1 MKININNQI
10 KEYIEKNI
18 FPKYNNYY
26 AHGMDHINNVIKQ
39 SLIIAKYFDVDLN
52 MVYVVACYH
61 DLGLVNGRENHESES
76 GKILY
81 NDSNLRKFFTEEQI
95 IIMKEAVEDHRG
107 SRKIPPRNIY
117 GKIVSD
123 ADRDTDIYILAKRQL
138 PTSIKNH
145 PTMKEFDEHF
155 ERCHSYIMDRRR
167 ENFQFNLWTENKT
180 MRKNIDKF
188 AKDFCNKEFARLVY
202 KKEWD
207 YIQENNLE
215 EKIFGCCD

>member
-1 MKININNQI
+1 MKFKINIQI

-18 FPKYNNYY
+18 FPKYNDYY
-26 AHGMDHINNVIKQ
+26 AHGMAHINNVIKQ
-39 SLIIAKYFDVDLN
+39 SFIIAKDFDVDLN

-61 DLGLVNGRENHESES
+61 DLGLKNGRENHESES

-81 NDSNLRKFFTEEQI
+81 NDNNLRKIFTEEQI
-95 IIMKEAVEDHRG
+95 ITMKEAVEDHRG
-107 SRKIPPRNIY
+107 SRKVSPRNIY

-138 PTSIKNH
+138 PTSIKYY
-145 PTMKEFDEHF
+145 PMIKDFDEHF
-155 ERCHSYIMDRRR
+155 ERCYFYIMNRCR

-180 MRKNIDKF
+180 MRKSIDKF
-188 AKDFCNKEFARLVY
+188 AKDFCNKEFARSVY

-215 EKIFGCCD
+215 EKIVNCSD